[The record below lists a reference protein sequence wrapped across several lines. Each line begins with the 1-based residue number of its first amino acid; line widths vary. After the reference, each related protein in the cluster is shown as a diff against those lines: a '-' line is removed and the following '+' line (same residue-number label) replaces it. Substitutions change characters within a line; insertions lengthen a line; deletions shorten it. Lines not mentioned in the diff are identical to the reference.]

1 MGLLQPEEGS
11 RSTNRCPHGRLSG
24 AGRCLVWRWGR
35 DPRAQLQLRA
45 TALPPG
51 CTGRTRQVGDL
62 QSQVFKGAER
72 AEATAD
78 AMGRG
83 RRGRCWATRKQP
95 SPESQTAARVP
106 SVSGATSPSHVVVVY
121 RSRSLAH
128 SSTCFPHWLDFPDGD
143 GDAQAQACCAPG
155 ARGIAQ
161 VLREERLPS
170 APTRRSGPRSV
181 LLPGVTLPMAN
192 ETRAVGKGFPTFLAL
207 VRLLSGVRLLMF

>member
-1 MGLLQPEEGS
+1 MTAEHSSSSGPPLS
-11 RSTNRCPHGRLSG
+11 RQAAQGGPGRSG
-24 AGRCLVWRWGR
+24 IC
-35 DPRAQLQLRA
+35 
-45 TALPPG
+45 
-51 CTGRTRQVGDL
+51 
-62 QSQVFKGAER
+62 SQVFKGAER

-128 SSTCFPHWLDFPDGD
+128 SSTRFPHWLDFPVGD
-143 GDAQAQACCAPG
+143 GVAQAQACCAPG

-161 VLREERLPS
+161 ALREARLPS
-170 APTRRSGPRSV
+170 APTRRSCPRSV

-207 VRLLSGVRLLMF
+207 ERLLSCVRLLMF